1 MIIRRQVQ
9 THNSDN
15 KWKELRSWGME
26 TTLIFVKLC
35 WSFYW
40 CSRIYPF
47 LSLAI
52 LFITLKEILTQEDFF
67 FFWKSS
73 KCQNLMHACVQSCLT
88 LCDLMDCSP
97 PGSSVH
103 GIFPGKNIGV
113 GCQFLLQGIFS
124 IQRSNPWSS
133 VSAALASG
141 FFTTEPP
148 GKLQIWYININC
160 FVSVGHCL
168 TREVIPVLELLH
180 LTLL

>member
-1 MIIRRQVQ
+1 MIIRIQVQ
-9 THNSDN
+9 TYNSDN

-35 WSFYW
+35 WSFCW
-40 CSRIYPF
+40 CSKIYPF

-52 LFITLKEILTQEDFF
+52 LFIILEEILTQEDF

-113 GCQFLLQGIFS
+113 GCHFFLQEIFLTQGLN
-124 IQRSNPWSS
+124 QGLPHCRQMLYCWNHQ
-133 VSAALASG
+133 VG
-141 FFTTEPP
+141 F
-148 GKLQIWYININC
+148 Q
-160 FVSVGHCL
+160 
-168 TREVIPVLELLH
+168 TRYQNHAPLH
-180 LTLL
+180 WEQAV